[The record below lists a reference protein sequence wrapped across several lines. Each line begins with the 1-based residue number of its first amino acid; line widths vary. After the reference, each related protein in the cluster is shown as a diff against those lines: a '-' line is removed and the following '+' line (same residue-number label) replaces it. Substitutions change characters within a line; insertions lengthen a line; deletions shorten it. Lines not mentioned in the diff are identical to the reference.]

1 MRDEPNAHDKGHKHQ
16 LSLETMEVRCW
27 LKTAGR
33 WPWKLASAKECVT
46 THLPKPSSTKMNCA
60 KAGSRCMAVC
70 GSKGP
75 VGSRV
80 RTEVSMP
87 RRVGWRVGEL
97 GRLDVSLT
105 GAAFNADLGGSS
117 KCSGENLE
125 P

>member
-1 MRDEPNAHDKGHKHQ
+1 
-16 LSLETMEVRCW
+16 
-27 LKTAGR
+27 
-33 WPWKLASAKECVT
+33 
-46 THLPKPSSTKMNCA
+46 
-60 KAGSRCMAVC
+60 MAVC
-70 GSKGP
+70 GSKGSE
-75 VGSRV
+75 GWKV

-87 RRVGWRVGEL
+87 RRVGWRVGVL